1 MPMAGCWT
9 ELGRAKALP
18 LWPHQVQSAF
28 LLVQLVIMPRL
39 DGENNRMEGV
49 RKGPVFVN
57 V

>member
-1 MPMAGCWT
+1 
-9 ELGRAKALP
+9 
-18 LWPHQVQSAF
+18 
-28 LLVQLVIMPRL
+28 LVQLVIMPRL